1 MGKFR
6 IEIKELAKK
15 QIIQHYKSG
24 DKKSIKNIEKILL
37 ELSETPFEGI
47 GNPEPLKYEL
57 TGFWS
62 RRINQ
67 KDRMIY
73 YLEDSTVTIFVVS
86 AKGHYS
92 DK

>member
-24 DKKSIKNIEKILL
+24 DKKSVKNIEKILL

-57 TGFWS
+57 VGFWS
-62 RRINQ
+62 RRINL

-73 YLEDSTVTIFVVS
+73 YLEDETVTIFVVS

>member
-15 QIIQHYKSG
+15 NIIQHYKLG

-37 ELSETPFEGI
+37 ELSETPFEGS

-73 YLEDSTVTIFVVS
+73 DLEDDTVTIFVVS

>member
-47 GNPEPLKYEL
+47 GSPEPLKYEL
-57 TGFWS
+57 AGFWS

-73 YLEDSTVTIFVVS
+73 YLEDDTVTIFVVS
-86 AKGHYS
+86 AKDHYS

>member
-24 DKKSIKNIEKILL
+24 DKLKNIEKILL

-57 TGFWS
+57 AGFWS

-73 YLEDSTVTIFVVS
+73 YLEDDTVTIFIVS

>member
-37 ELSETPFEGI
+37 ELSETPFEGS

-57 TGFWS
+57 AGFWS
-62 RRINQ
+62 GRINQ

-73 YLEDSTVTIFVVS
+73 YLQDETVTVFVVS

>member
-6 IEIKELAKK
+6 IEIKEIAERH
-15 QIIQHYKSG
+15 IIQHYKSG
-24 DKKSIKNIEKILL
+24 DKKSIKNIERILL

-57 TGFWS
+57 KGFWS

-67 KDRMIY
+67 KDRMVY
-73 YLEDSTVTIFVVS
+73 FVEDEIVTVFVVS
-86 AKGHYS
+86 AMGHYS

>member
-15 QIIQHYKSG
+15 QIIQNYKSG

>member
-37 ELSETPFEGI
+37 ELSQTPFEGI

-73 YLEDSTVTIFVVS
+73 YLEDDTVTVFVVS

-92 DK
+92 HK

>member
-6 IEIKELAKK
+6 IEIKEIAEKH
-15 QIIQHYKSG
+15 IIQHYKSG
-24 DKKSIKNIEKILL
+24 DKKSIKNIERILL

-57 TGFWS
+57 IGFWS

-73 YLEDSTVTIFVVS
+73 YFENDTVTIYIVS
-86 AKGHYS
+86 AMGHYS

>member
-6 IEIKELAKK
+6 IEIKDLAKK
-15 QIIQHYKSG
+15 HIIQHYKSG

-37 ELSETPFEGI
+37 ELTETPFEGS

-57 TGFWS
+57 SGFWS

-73 YLEDSTVTIFVVS
+73 YLEDDTVTIFVVS
-86 AKGHYS
+86 AMGHYS

>member
-6 IEIKELAKK
+6 IEIKEIAEKH
-15 QIIQHYKSG
+15 IIQHYKSD
-24 DKKSIKNIEKILL
+24 DKKSIKNIERILL

-57 TGFWS
+57 KGFWYK
-62 RRINQ
+62 RINQ
-67 KDRMIY
+67 KDRMVY
-73 YLEDSTVTIFVVS
+73 YFENETVTIYIVS
-86 AKGHYS
+86 AMGHYS

>member
-6 IEIKELAKK
+6 IEIKEIAKK
-15 QIIQHYKSG
+15 HIIQHYKSG
-24 DKKSIKNIEKILL
+24 DKKSIKNIERILL

-47 GNPEPLKYEL
+47 GNPEPLKYDL
-57 TGFWS
+57 AGFWS

-67 KDRMIY
+67 KDRVIY
-73 YLEDSTVTIFVVS
+73 FLENDTVTIYVVS
-86 AKGHYS
+86 ATGHYS

>member
-6 IEIKELAKK
+6 IEIKDLAKK
-15 QIIQHYKSG
+15 HIIQHYKSG

-37 ELSETPFEGI
+37 ELTETPFEGI

-57 TGFWS
+57 SGFWS

-73 YLEDSTVTIFVVS
+73 YLEDDTVTIFVVS
-86 AKGHYS
+86 AKDHYL

>member
-6 IEIKELAKK
+6 IEIKELAQKH
-15 QIIQHYKSG
+15 IIQHYKSG

-37 ELSETPFEGI
+37 ELSENPFEGI

-73 YLEDSTVTIFVVS
+73 YLEDDTVIVFIVS

>member
-37 ELSETPFEGI
+37 ELSETPFEEI

-57 TGFWS
+57 AGFWS

-73 YLEDSTVTIFVVS
+73 YLEDDTVTIFIVS

>member
-47 GNPEPLKYEL
+47 GSPEPLRYEL
-57 TGFWS
+57 AGFWS

-73 YLEDSTVTIFVVS
+73 YLEDDTVTIFVVS

>member
-1 MGKFR
+1 MGEFR
-6 IEIKELAKK
+6 IEIKDLAKK
-15 QIIQHYKSG
+15 HIIQHYKSG

-37 ELSETPFEGI
+37 ELTETPFEGS

-57 TGFWS
+57 SGFWS

-73 YLEDSTVTIFVVS
+73 YLEDNTVTIFVVS
-86 AKGHYS
+86 VMGHYS